1 MIKGRTALS
10 RVVLAAPAVAAL
22 LAVGS
27 VTAPAYAALDYRW
40 NDLHTRLLHHGNT
53 TVLSYAVVQHHDKQ
67 AHATIQR
74 AGHFGAQA
82 EAKCMRRNGAT
93 QWYRSTIRVTR
104 LHRDSHYDCDNN
116 GTYNRAIVGLG
127 VYLS

>member
-1 MIKGRTALS
+1 VINGHTTFGKA
-10 RVVLAAPAVAAL
+10 VLASPVVAAL
-22 LAVGS
+22 LALGS
-27 VTAPAYAALDYRW
+27 VTAPAYAAHDYRW
-40 NDLHTRLLHHGNT
+40 NDLRTRVLYHGNT
-53 TVLSYAVVQHHDKQ
+53 TVLSYAVVQRHDKQ
-67 AHATIQR
+67 SHATIQR

-82 EAKCMRRNGAT
+82 EAKCKRRNGGT
-93 QWYRSTIRVTR
+93 RWYRSTIRVTK